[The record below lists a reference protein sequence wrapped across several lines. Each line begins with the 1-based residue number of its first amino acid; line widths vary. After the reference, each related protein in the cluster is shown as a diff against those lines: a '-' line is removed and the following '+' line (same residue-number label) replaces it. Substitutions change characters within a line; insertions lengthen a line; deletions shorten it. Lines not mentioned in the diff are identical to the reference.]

1 MGEAASWVVAAAL
14 IVTSVI
20 YFDELKAL
28 VSPVPLQA
36 SDMAAKQAFQR
47 TAVRHQVKPAPV
59 ARSAGY
65 TVELTAGAYGH
76 YKTMARIN
84 GREIRVLV
92 DTGASYVSLS
102 NQDAE
107 RAGIFVRDS
116 DFKYKTRTANGI
128 TRVAL
133 VMIDR
138 ISIGDIEVRN
148 VKASVHERGKLGVTL
163 LGMSF
168 LGRLRR
174 TEMRGGRLIL
184 EN

>member
-1 MGEAASWVVAAAL
+1 
-14 IVTSVI
+14 
-20 YFDELKAL
+20 
-28 VSPVPLQA
+28 
-36 SDMAAKQAFQR
+36 
-47 TAVRHQVKPAPV
+47 
-59 ARSAGY
+59 
-65 TVELTAGAYGH
+65 
-76 YKTMARIN
+76 MARIN

-116 DFKYKTRTANGI
+116 DFKYKTRTANGT